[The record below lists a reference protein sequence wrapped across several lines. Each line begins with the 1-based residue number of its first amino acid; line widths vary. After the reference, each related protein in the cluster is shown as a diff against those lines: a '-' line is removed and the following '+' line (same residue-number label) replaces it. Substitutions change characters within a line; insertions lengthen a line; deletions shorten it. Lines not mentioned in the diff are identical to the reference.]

1 MNSNRLLRLS
11 FVTVC
16 VFLSAV
22 FLRAQ
27 QAKTWLLLNPYS
39 QESLFA
45 TDPAEQ
51 ANLTKAGWKT
61 NGEGYLLAS
70 PAGQSVPME
79 RMVKATDKGIDRIFA
94 TSANA
99 VSEAKKAGYHSE
111 GVMGNVSAVRQATDM
126 IPVYHLTQGERNL
139 WLIDKADMPW
149 AEKAGWKFKNVP
161 FFLWAAATP

>member
-11 FVTVC
+11 FVTAC
-16 VFLSAV
+16 VLFSAAY
-22 FLRAQ
+22 LCAQ
-27 QAKTWLLLNPYS
+27 QAKTWLMLNPYS

-45 TDPAEQ
+45 TDPVEQ
-51 ANLTKAGWKT
+51 ANLAKAGWKT

-70 PAGQSVPME
+70 PAERSAPME

-94 TSANA
+94 TSAA
-99 VSEAKKAGYHSE
+99 TVSAAKKAGYHSE

-126 IPVYHLTQGERNL
+126 IPVYHLVQGERNL
-139 WLIDKADMPW
+139 WLIDKADLPW

-161 FFLWAAATP
+161 FFLWAAVAP